1 VRVFGEDPLKE
12 STFSVGDAARG
23 LSQRYKVFAIV
34 TLVNLTVWL
43 DEGVFGALTPYWS
56 RDLHLS
62 VEQIGTASAAYLL
75 TTFVMLF
82 VGGVVSDLIGARRV
96 LLVVVAG
103 CAGLSAAMLMVNS
116 YEQLVVRNLLFGVF
130 FGGLWGPCN
139 RMIAIW
145 LPPKDRAHFAALWMS
160 STLFSFVL
168 SNPVGLLIAE
178 HLSWR
183 SAFLF
188 VTVLSLPS
196 FLLLLW
202 IRDRPEQLKSVTKD
216 ELKLIYVGRD
226 VEKELDDERFHW
238 RGALQAL
245 HQRSVLLMIIA
256 TALATTPTWLI
267 VTWGTYG
274 LLNGFKVG
282 AAKASLLGDI
292 GLMIPV
298 LYGFAHGWV
307 VNRVFGQRC
316 RPALAMG
323 PIIGG
328 VGFLIAALYQPGAIV
343 WALLI
348 YGAGFLSD
356 PFYWGTINAYWA
368 GLTKP
373 EYLGTLSGLSGACQT
388 AVGYMLIN
396 ASGSWVRHGVEGPE
410 ALRNIWL
417 VGGCVFLLAA
427 VPIYLA
433 REVRTA

>member
-1 VRVFGEDPLKE
+1 MANDV
-12 STFSVGDAARG
+12 AAALSG
-23 LSQRYKVFAIV
+23 KSQRYKVFAV
-34 TLVNLTVWL
+34 VALVNLTIWL
-43 DEGVFGALTPYWS
+43 DEGVFGALTPHWA

-62 VEQIGTASAAYLL
+62 VDQIGTASAAYLL

-82 VGGVVSDLIGARRV
+82 VGGVISDLIGARKV

-103 CAGLSAAMLMVNS
+103 CALLSAAMLAVTT
-116 YEQLVVRNLLFGVF
+116 YEQLVFRNLLFGVF

-145 LPPKDRAHFAALWMS
+145 LPPKDRAHFAAVWMS

-178 HLSWR
+178 HSSWR
-183 SAFLF
+183 MAFL
-188 VTVLSLPS
+188 VVAALSLPS

-202 IRDRPEQLKSVTKD
+202 IRDRPEQMKSVGKE
-216 ELKLIYVGRD
+216 ELQLIYVGRD
-226 VEKELDDERFHW
+226 VNKELDDDRFHLA
-238 RGALQAL
+238 GALQAL
-245 HQRSVLLMIIA
+245 KQRSVVLMIIA

-274 LLNGFKVG
+274 LLNGFKVDAG
-282 AAKASLLGDI
+282 QASLLGDI

-298 LYGFAHGWV
+298 LYGFMHGWV
-307 VNRVFGQRC
+307 VNRLFGQRC
-316 RPALAMG
+316 RPVLALG

-328 VGFLIAALYQPGAIV
+328 LGFLAAAYFHPGPLV
-343 WALLI
+343 WAVLV
-348 YGAGFLSD
+348 YGCGFLSD

-388 AVGYMLIN
+388 GVGYLIISQ
-396 ASGSWVRHGVEGPE
+396 SGKWVRQGVEGPE

-417 VGGCVFLLAA
+417 IGGLVFLLAV
-427 VPIYLA
+427 VPIFMA
-433 REVRTA
+433 REVKAA

>member
-1 VRVFGEDPLKE
+1 MSNTSPPTSA
-12 STFSVGDAARG
+12 STIVT
-23 LSQRYKVFAIV
+23 SQRYKVFAVIA
-34 TLVNLTVWL
+34 LVNLTVWL
-43 DEGVFGALTPYWS
+43 DEGVFGALTPYWA

-62 VEQIGTASAAYLL
+62 VDQIGTASAAYLL

-96 LLVVVAG
+96 LLFVVAG
-103 CAGLSAAMLMVNS
+103 SAALSAAMLLVTN
-116 YEQLVVRNLLFGVF
+116 YEQLVLRNLAFGFF

-145 LPPKDRAHFAALWMS
+145 LPPRDRAHFAAVWMS

-168 SNPVGLLIAE
+168 SNPIGMLIAE
-178 HLSWR
+178 HASWR
-183 SAFLF
+183 TAFLV
-188 VTVLSLPS
+188 VTTLSIPS
-196 FLLLLW
+196 LLLLLW
-202 IRDRPEQLKSVTKD
+202 VRDRPEQMNSVSKG
-216 ELKLIYVGRD
+216 ELQAIYVGRD
-226 VEKELDDERFHW
+226 VDKELDDDRFHW

-282 AAKASLLGDI
+282 AERASLLGDI

-307 VNRVFGQRC
+307 VNKIFKQRC
-316 RPALAMG
+316 RPVLAMG

-328 VGFLIAALYQPGAIV
+328 LGFLTVAFFNPDATPWAILV
-343 WALLI
+343 

-388 AVGYMLIN
+388 GVGYVMISM
-396 ASGSWVRHGVEGPE
+396 SGSWVRHGVEGPE
-410 ALRNIWL
+410 ALHNIWL
-417 VGGCVFLLAA
+417 IGGCVFLLAA
-427 VPIYLA
+427 VPVYFA
-433 REVRTA
+433 REVRAA

>member
-1 VRVFGEDPLKE
+1 MNENTPSAGGA
-12 STFSVGDAARG
+12 SGG
-23 LSQRYKVFAIV
+23 LTQRYKVFAV
-34 TLVNLTVWL
+34 VALVNLTVWL

-56 RDLHLS
+56 KDLHLS
-62 VEQIGTASAAYLL
+62 VDQIGTASGAYLL

-82 VGGVVSDLIGARRV
+82 VGGVISDLIGARRV
-96 LLVVVAG
+96 LIFVVAG
-103 CAGLSAAMLMVNS
+103 SALLSAAMLLVSN
-116 YEQLVVRNLLFGVF
+116 YEQLVLRNLLFGFF

-145 LPPKDRAHFAALWMS
+145 LPPRDRAHFAAVWMS

-178 HLSWR
+178 HASWR
-183 SAFLF
+183 TAFLV

-196 FLLLLW
+196 LALLMW
-202 IRDRPEQLKSVTKD
+202 VRDRPEQMKSVTKA
-216 ELKLIYVGRD
+216 ELQVIYVGRD
-226 VEKELDDERFHW
+226 VDKELDDDRFHW
-238 RGALQAL
+238 RGALSAL
-245 HQRSVLLMIIA
+245 HQRSVVLMIIA

-267 VTWGTYG
+267 VTWGPYG

-282 AAKASLLGDI
+282 AEKASLLGDI

-307 VNRVFGQRC
+307 VNRVFKQRC
-316 RPALAMG
+316 RPVLAMG
-323 PIIGG
+323 PVIGG
-328 VGFLIAALYQPGAIV
+328 IGFLVVAFFNPGPLA
-343 WALLI
+343 WALLV

-388 AVGYMLIN
+388 GVGYLLIS
-396 ASGSWVRHGVEGPE
+396 ASGTWVRHGVEGPE

-417 VGGCVFLLAA
+417 IGGCVFLAAA
-427 VPIYLA
+427 VPVYFA
-433 REVRTA
+433 REIRAA

>member
-1 VRVFGEDPLKE
+1 MNDNNGSVAT
-12 STFSVGDAARG
+12 ST
-23 LSQRYKVFAIV
+23 QRYKVFAV
-34 TLVNLTVWL
+34 VALVNLTVWL
-43 DEGVFGALTPYWS
+43 DEGVFGALTPYWAK
-56 RDLHLS
+56 DLNLS
-62 VEQIGTASAAYLL
+62 VDQIGTASAAYLL

-82 VGGVVSDLIGARRV
+82 VGGVISDLIGARRV
-96 LLVVVAG
+96 LLVVVTG
-103 CAGLSAAMLMVNS
+103 CAALSAAMLMVNT
-116 YEQLVVRNLLFGVF
+116 YDQLITRNLLFGAF

-145 LPPKDRAHFAALWMS
+145 LPPRDRAHFAAIWMS

-178 HLSWR
+178 HVSWR
-183 SAFLF
+183 MAFLV
-188 VTVLSLPS
+188 VTILSLPS
-196 FLLLLW
+196 LALLLW
-202 IRDRPEQLKSVTKD
+202 VRDRPEQMKSVTKQ
-216 ELKLIYVGRD
+216 ELQAIYVGRD
-226 VEKELDDERFHW
+226 VTKELDDDRFHW
-238 RGALQAL
+238 RGAVQAL
-245 HQRSVLLMIIA
+245 HQRSVILMIIA

-282 AAKASLLGDI
+282 AGQASLLGDI

-307 VNRVFGQRC
+307 VNRVFRQRC
-316 RPALAMG
+316 RPVLAAG

-328 VGFLIAALYQPGAIV
+328 LGFLTVAFFNPSAAPWAILV
-343 WALLI
+343 

-388 AVGYMLIN
+388 AVGYLIISL
-396 ASGSWVRHGVEGPE
+396 SGTWVRHGVEGPE

-417 VGGCVFLLAA
+417 IGGIIFLLAA
-427 VPIYLA
+427 VPVYFA
-433 REVRTA
+433 REVRAA

>member
-1 VRVFGEDPLKE
+1 MNDNNGSVAT
-12 STFSVGDAARG
+12 ST
-23 LSQRYKVFAIV
+23 QRYKVFAV
-34 TLVNLTVWL
+34 VALVNLTVWL
-43 DEGVFGALTPYWS
+43 DEGVFGALTPYWAK
-56 RDLHLS
+56 DLNLS
-62 VEQIGTASAAYLL
+62 VDQIGTASAAYLL

-82 VGGVVSDLIGARRV
+82 VGGVISDLIGARRV
-96 LLVVVAG
+96 LLVVVTG
-103 CAGLSAAMLMVNS
+103 CAALSAAMLMVNT
-116 YEQLVVRNLLFGVF
+116 YDQLITRNLLFGAF

-145 LPPKDRAHFAALWMS
+145 LPPRDRAHFAAIWMS

-178 HLSWR
+178 HVSWR
-183 SAFLF
+183 MAFLV
-188 VTVLSLPS
+188 VTLLSLPS
-196 FLLLLW
+196 LALLLW
-202 IRDRPEQLKSVTKD
+202 VRDRPEQMKSVTKQ
-216 ELKLIYVGRD
+216 ELQAIYVGRD
-226 VEKELDDERFHW
+226 VTKELDDDRFHW
-238 RGALQAL
+238 RGAVQAL
-245 HQRSVLLMIIA
+245 HQRSVILMIIA

-282 AAKASLLGDI
+282 AGQASLLGDI

-307 VNRVFGQRC
+307 VNRVFRQRC
-316 RPALAMG
+316 RPVLAAG

-328 VGFLIAALYQPGAIV
+328 LGFLAVAFFNPSAAPWAILV
-343 WALLI
+343 

-388 AVGYMLIN
+388 AVGYLIISM
-396 ASGSWVRHGVEGPE
+396 SGTWVRHGVEGPE
-410 ALRNIWL
+410 ALRDIWL
-417 VGGCVFLLAA
+417 IGGIIFLLAA
-427 VPIYLA
+427 VPVYFA
-433 REVRTA
+433 REVRAA

>member
-1 VRVFGEDPLKE
+1 LNDNNGSVAT
-12 STFSVGDAARG
+12 ST
-23 LSQRYKVFAIV
+23 QRYKVFAV
-34 TLVNLTVWL
+34 VALVNLTVWL
-43 DEGVFGALTPYWS
+43 DEGVFGALTPYWAK
-56 RDLHLS
+56 DLNLS
-62 VEQIGTASAAYLL
+62 VDQIGTASAAYLL

-82 VGGVVSDLIGARRV
+82 VGGVISDLIGARRV
-96 LLVVVAG
+96 LLVVVTG
-103 CAGLSAAMLMVNS
+103 CAALSAAMLMVNT
-116 YEQLVVRNLLFGVF
+116 YDQLITRNLLFGAF

-145 LPPKDRAHFAALWMS
+145 LPPRDRAHFAAIWMS

-178 HLSWR
+178 HVSWR
-183 SAFLF
+183 MAFLV
-188 VTVLSLPS
+188 VTILSLPS
-196 FLLLLW
+196 LALLLW
-202 IRDRPEQLKSVTKD
+202 VRDRPEQMKSVTKQ
-216 ELKLIYVGRD
+216 ELQAIYVGRD
-226 VEKELDDERFHW
+226 VTKELDDDRFHW
-238 RGALQAL
+238 RGAVQAL
-245 HQRSVLLMIIA
+245 HQRSVILMIIA

-282 AAKASLLGDI
+282 AGQASLLGDI

-307 VNRVFGQRC
+307 VNRVFRQRC
-316 RPALAMG
+316 RPVLAAG

-328 VGFLIAALYQPGAIV
+328 LGFLTVAFFNPSAAPWAILV
-343 WALLI
+343 

-388 AVGYMLIN
+388 AVGYLIISL
-396 ASGSWVRHGVEGPE
+396 SGTWVRHGVEGPE

-417 VGGCVFLLAA
+417 IGGIIFLLAA
-427 VPIYLA
+427 VPVYFA
-433 REVRTA
+433 REVRAA